1 MSAAVINKRLGL
13 EVVTARGPWARLL
26 TGACEPAMQT
36 LWPVSLN
43 PWVYSI
49 QSCARGRA
57 GCECTEFQ
65 LVGELLWAR
74 PQGQAAPAAEP
85 QTPATLMGL

>member
-1 MSAAVINKRLGL
+1 MLNTCWELWLLRIQHVGCSNKQTFRPGGGHCVRIL
-13 EVVTARGPWARLL
+13 ARLL
-26 TGACEPAMQT
+26 TGAREPAVQM

-57 GCECTEFQ
+57 GCECAEFQ
-65 LVGELLWAR
+65 LVRELLW
-74 PQGQAAPAAEP
+74 
-85 QTPATLMGL
+85 TPAMLLGL

>member
-1 MSAAVINKRLGL
+1 M
-13 EVVTARGPWARLL
+13 VTACGPWARLL
-26 TGACEPAMQT
+26 TGACEPAVQT

-49 QSCARGRA
+49 QSRARGRA
-57 GCECTEFQ
+57 EFQ
-65 LVGELLWAR
+65 LVRELLWTR

-85 QTPATLMGL
+85 QTPAMLMGV